1 VSPGPGSEPADS
13 SGSSGENV
21 DAAKWILTQNF
32 LTDENHI
39 KWGALGIALVGS
51 TVYSIMIGAIRGVLS
66 IGEAFE
72 NALGGAATAVQTQA
86 RRFFDSFT
94 RQLSDLWGV
103 DVDFSLLETDF
114 TIVKLDGL
122 AGLGI
127 DLGLFQLPANLVI
140 VLMAFTILA
149 WGVRQLAS

>member
-1 VSPGPGSEPADS
+1 
-13 SGSSGENV
+13 
-21 DAAKWILTQNF
+21 
-32 LTDENHI
+32 
-39 KWGALGIALVGS
+39 
-51 TVYSIMIGAIRGVLS
+51 M
-66 IGEAFE
+66 
-72 NALGGAATAVQTQA
+72 
-86 RRFFDSFT
+86 
-94 RQLSDLWGV
+94 GV